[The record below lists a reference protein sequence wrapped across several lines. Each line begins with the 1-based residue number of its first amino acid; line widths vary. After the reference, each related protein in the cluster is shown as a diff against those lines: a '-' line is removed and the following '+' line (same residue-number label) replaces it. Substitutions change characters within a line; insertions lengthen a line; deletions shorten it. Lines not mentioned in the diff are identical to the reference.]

1 MSTRVL
7 TVLMRCLLLVALAAC
22 AALFVDYQS
31 AGAGGFCGEVAAGC
45 GKIKSSAYSG
55 VFGIKWPTIGLVAM
69 PVLLS
74 LSVWARSDRGQML
87 FTVAAVAGGF
97 TAAGLI
103 ALQVFVE
110 EAICKWCMAV
120 DIPSILVAII
130 AVVLFR
136 RGDDVARFKAGE
148 SSGMRILWVA
158 AALAA
163 AAVPLTWEP
172 EATAAE
178 LPPEVV
184 EFYSDD
190 KVDVVMFTD
199 FQCPHCRKLHPVLDE
214 FAKENPDRVKLTRLM
229 KPLSGHPGAKPAAL
243 AYLCTPP
250 GKQEEMAD
258 RLYEGKVGELNAAG
272 VVRFAADIGIDP
284 NAVASCMVDQRTLGR
299 LAEDEARFE
308 KAALQGLPSTF
319 IEHELVVGSDVPKI
333 LTAMDRALAG
343 NSASGGTD
351 VRYMLALLGILIL
364 AVGVAGLMS
373 GRPEEDEAPEGAAKA
388 A

>member
-1 MSTRVL
+1 MSTRAL

-22 AALFVDYQS
+22 AALFVDYQT
-31 AGAGGFCGEVAAGC
+31 AGAGGFCGEVAVGC
-45 GKIKSSAYSG
+45 GKIKNSAYSG
-55 VFGIKWPTIGLVAM
+55 IFGIKWPTIGLVAM

-103 ALQVFVE
+103 GLQVFVE
-110 EAICKWCMAV
+110 DAICKWCMGV

-130 AVVLFR
+130 AVVLYR
-136 RGDDVARFKAGE
+136 RGDEVAHFKASE
-148 SSGMRILWVA
+148 SRGMRVLWVA

-178 LPPEVV
+178 LPPEVL

-214 FAKENPDRVKLTRLM
+214 FAKDNPGRVKLTRLM
-229 KPLSGHPGAKPAAL
+229 KPLAGHPGAKPAAL

-258 RLYEGKVGELNAAG
+258 KLYNGKVGELNAAG

-299 LAEDEARFE
+299 LAEDEARFK
-308 KAALQGLPSTF
+308 KAALRGLPSTF
-319 IEHELVVGSDVPKI
+319 IEQELVIGSDIPKI

-351 VRYMLALLGILIL
+351 IRYMLALLAILIV
-364 AVGVAGLMS
+364 AMGAAGLMS
-373 GRPEEDEAPEGAAKA
+373 GATEGDDDAEGAAKGA
-388 A
+388 